1 MDALLQ
7 VKDLTKTYPGFTL
20 DHVSFTVPKGS
31 IMGLI
36 GENGAGKSTTIKGIL
51 GLIRPEAGAVTF
63 WGQDLAGAPE
73 LKEDIGV
80 VFDGLSFYETLT
92 PARVGSIL
100 GAAYRRWDDALY
112 KEYMQRFSLPMDKE
126 IKGLSKGMKAKLGIA
141 AALAHRPRFLI
152 LDEATSGLDPV
163 MRDDMLD
170 VFLEFV
176 QDEEHGILMS
186 SHITTDL
193 EKVADYI
200 TFIHE
205 GRVLFTR
212 PKDELRYQWGIV
224 RCGAAAFGRMDP
236 AGMLAWRKEAYQ
248 YDVLVPDKEA
258 PVQGRGGGR
267 CHHRRPPAVVCE
279 RGALQMK
286 SLLLK
291 DLYNISHNAKSM
303 LVVLIFL
310 AIAIVPT
317 SGPIAY
323 MVMCAVLCSMMIVTT
338 FTFDDTCNWT
348 PYALILPIGRRQIVL
363 AKYAA
368 LAVFCTVG
376 ILFGLVASGVGAF
389 LTSDG
394 PFAAGGP
401 VETLVGVLMG
411 WSISFVM
418 GSTAIPLVFRFGAE
432 KARILI
438 VAAFVIPAALVIAIA
453 GVVTVALSGAAGV
466 SGEALPDSV
475 MIALFC
481 ASPLAALAW
490 GAVMYRLSCGIF
502 AKAEC

>member
-1 MDALLQ
+1 
-7 VKDLTKTYPGFTL
+7 
-20 DHVSFTVPKGS
+20 
-31 IMGLI
+31 
-36 GENGAGKSTTIKGIL
+36 
-51 GLIRPEAGAVTF
+51 
-63 WGQDLAGAPE
+63 
-73 LKEDIGV
+73 
-80 VFDGLSFYETLT
+80 
-92 PARVGSIL
+92 
-100 GAAYRRWDDALY
+100 
-112 KEYMQRFSLPMDKE
+112 
-126 IKGLSKGMKAKLGIA
+126 
-141 AALAHRPRFLI
+141 
-152 LDEATSGLDPV
+152 
-163 MRDDMLD
+163 
-170 VFLEFV
+170 
-176 QDEEHGILMS
+176 
-186 SHITTDL
+186 
-193 EKVADYI
+193 
-200 TFIHE
+200 
-205 GRVLFTR
+205 
-212 PKDELRYQWGIV
+212 
-224 RCGAAAFGRMDP
+224 
-236 AGMLAWRKEAYQ
+236 
-248 YDVLVPDKEA
+248 
-258 PVQGRGGGR
+258 
-267 CHHRRPPAVVCE
+267 
-279 RGALQMK
+279 MK

-466 SGEALPDSV
+466 SGEALPDTARQRHDRPVLRLAPGGPGLGRGHVPPVLRHLCQNGVVREGPLRLCGPPLPHTGEAGTCRFHWLPQLSAKPTERATKRASV
-475 MIALFC
+475 RLDRGSCGSEKQIAPALVPAPVVLLMADMMAAFW
-481 ASPLAALAW
+481 PALAT
-490 GAVMYRLSCGIF
+490 M
-502 AKAEC
+502 

>member
-1 MDALLQ
+1 
-7 VKDLTKTYPGFTL
+7 
-20 DHVSFTVPKGS
+20 
-31 IMGLI
+31 
-36 GENGAGKSTTIKGIL
+36 
-51 GLIRPEAGAVTF
+51 
-63 WGQDLAGAPE
+63 
-73 LKEDIGV
+73 
-80 VFDGLSFYETLT
+80 
-92 PARVGSIL
+92 
-100 GAAYRRWDDALY
+100 
-112 KEYMQRFSLPMDKE
+112 
-126 IKGLSKGMKAKLGIA
+126 
-141 AALAHRPRFLI
+141 
-152 LDEATSGLDPV
+152 
-163 MRDDMLD
+163 
-170 VFLEFV
+170 
-176 QDEEHGILMS
+176 
-186 SHITTDL
+186 
-193 EKVADYI
+193 
-200 TFIHE
+200 
-205 GRVLFTR
+205 
-212 PKDELRYQWGIV
+212 
-224 RCGAAAFGRMDP
+224 
-236 AGMLAWRKEAYQ
+236 
-248 YDVLVPDKEA
+248 
-258 PVQGRGGGR
+258 
-267 CHHRRPPAVVCE
+267 
-279 RGALQMK
+279 MK

-411 WSISFVM
+411 WSVSFVM

-490 GAVMYRLSCGIF
+490 GAAMYRLSCGIF
-502 AKAEC
+502 AKTEW